1 MTVRTVLFPDFNSN
15 KCLDVDVASGRLQI
29 WDILGGENQKF
40 ILEPVGYDSPN
51 DYMEASAE
59 YDQVG
64 RVTSTSDILGV
75 VTTNTYDDKRGTLL
89 SSTKNN
95 QSVHYTYDVNNDRV
109 QSVTTQNGEQT
120 VTNEYGYTLGAL
132 SSITHNGTTFSFE
145 QNDEAGTST
154 VKVGNRLLSKN
165 NLDRKKESCFL

>member
-1 MTVRTVLFPDFNSN
+1 MS
-15 KCLDVDVASGRLQI
+15 DVDVASGRLQI

-51 DYMEASAE
+51 DYMEESAE

-132 SSITHNGTTFSFE
+132 SSITLI
-145 QNDEAGTST
+145 T
-154 VKVGNRLLSKN
+154 VLPSLLNKMMSGY
-165 NLDRKKESCFL
+165 FYG

>member
-1 MTVRTVLFPDFNSN
+1 M
-15 KCLDVDVASGRLQI
+15 
-29 WDILGGENQKF
+29 
-40 ILEPVGYDSPN
+40 
-51 DYMEASAE
+51 
-59 YDQVG
+59 
-64 RVTSTSDILGV
+64 

-109 QSVTTQNGEQT
+109 QSVTTQNGEQR

-132 SSITHNGTTFSFE
+132 SSITHNGTTFSFG

-154 VKVGNRLLSKN
+154 VKVGNRLLSKKQFGQEE
-165 NLDRKKESCFL
+165 RKAAFFDLW